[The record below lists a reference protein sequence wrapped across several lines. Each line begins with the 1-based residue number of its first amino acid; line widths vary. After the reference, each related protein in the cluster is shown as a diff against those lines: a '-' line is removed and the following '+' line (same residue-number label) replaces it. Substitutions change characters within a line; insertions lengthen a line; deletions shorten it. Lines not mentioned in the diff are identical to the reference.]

1 MEKEQLRQKILYLRD
16 VMGMSFYQ
24 IEDVTGISR
33 KRTSRIYYGYLKA
46 ERKKKACVFDSYHSL
61 ISNWFKEYPSLK
73 ALQVYNWLKERG
85 VDISYPRVV
94 QYTRDFRRKKEKFY
108 HQLSF
113 LPGEEAQ
120 VDWFYLNHP
129 VLGKLWGFTLV
140 LSYSRYC
147 FGHMF
152 PRSSFEFFIEGHE
165 MAFSAMGGTAHSCR
179 YDNIKS
185 VVLKRSPEIQHNP
198 RFLEFCRHYG
208 IGIRL
213 CNPARGNEKGR
224 VERLIRSLRETFLN
238 TVLHYTSLKA
248 INQALHQWIEGKN
261 HTLHRVTEKRPV
273 DLLKEEKLK
282 PLPEIRWNNIT
293 IHPPVKTTKTAM
305 IIFDTNSYSV
315 PDYLVGK
322 PLSIHSTP
330 TTVKIY
336 DRDKEVASHPRSF
349 QRHEQI
355 INPLHRN
362 FTCLS
367 SSAKIDRIHD
377 VIKGMHPSIEDFLLK
392 NQLCGENP
400 KKTAYEIFKLLKSH
414 SRAMIISA
422 IAESIRIKS
431 PRLKTLLS
439 YFHTQAQDNTE
450 TVHPQNIEVLNITYK
465 ARELEEYD
473 E

>member
-1 MEKEQLRQKILYLRD
+1 MQEQLRQKILYLRD

-24 IEDVTGISR
+24 IEDLTGISR
-33 KRTSRIYYGYLKA
+33 KRASRIYHGYFKA
-46 ERKKKACVFDSYHSL
+46 ERKKKASALDSYHPL
-61 ISNWFKEYPSLK
+61 IANWFKEYPSLK
-73 ALQVYNWLKERG
+73 ALQAYNWLKERG
-85 VDISYPRVV
+85 VDISYTRVV
-94 QYTRDFRRKKEKFY
+94 QYTRELRKKKEKSY

-129 VLGKLWGFTLV
+129 LVGKLWGFILV

-152 PRSSFEFFIEGHE
+152 ERSSFEFFIEGHE
-165 MAFSAMGGTAHSCR
+165 LAFSHMGGTAHCYL

-185 VVLKRSPEIQHNP
+185 VVVKRSPEIAYNP

-224 VERLIRSLRETFLN
+224 VERLIRSIRETFLN
-238 TVLHYTSLKA
+238 TVSQYTSLKA
-248 INQALHQWIEGKN
+248 MNQALQEWIDNKN
-261 HTLHRVTEKRPV
+261 HTLHRATGKRPA
-273 DLLKEEKLK
+273 DMLKEEKLK
-282 PLPEIRWNNIT
+282 PLPEIRWKNIT
-293 IHPPVKTTKTAM
+293 MHPPVKTTKTAM

-330 TTVKIY
+330 ATVKIY
-336 DRDKEVASHPRSF
+336 DKDKEVALHPRSF
-349 QRHEQI
+349 QRYEQI

-362 FTCLS
+362 FTRLS
-367 SSAKIDRIHD
+367 SRAKMDRIHD

-392 NQLCGENP
+392 NQACGENP
-400 KKTAYEIFKLLKSH
+400 KKTAYELFKLLTSH

-422 IAESIRIKS
+422 VAESIRIKS

-439 YFHTQAQDNTE
+439 YFHAQSPDTTE
-450 TVHPQNIEVLNITYK
+450 TVHPQNREVLTITYK
-465 ARELEEYD
+465 ARALEEYD